1 MKITDMVLA
10 TNEFKLCPVCN
21 KPLAYRTWE
30 DPRENMTYLKLYCP
44 NGCDYDKQYA
54 TDTHTVLDTVWDAE
68 KNNFR

>member
-1 MKITDMVLA
+1 MVPA

-30 DPRENMTYLKLYCP
+30 DPKENMTYLKLYCP

-54 TDTHTVLDTVWDAE
+54 TDTYKFWDTILDQE
-68 KNNFR
+68 KNHGR